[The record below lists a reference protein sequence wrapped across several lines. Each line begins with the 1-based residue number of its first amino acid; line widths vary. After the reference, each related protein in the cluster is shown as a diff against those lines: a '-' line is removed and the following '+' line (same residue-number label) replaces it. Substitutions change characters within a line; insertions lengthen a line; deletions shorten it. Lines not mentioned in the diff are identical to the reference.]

1 MVRGW
6 INLSRQG
13 WKRGIVTCAVALMTG
28 SGIFTSALAQTSEPM
43 TIEANDFLEWNQ
55 SEGIYIAEGDAVAIQ
70 GSSEIRGNVLRASYD
85 PDAEDRAIETVIA
98 TGNVY
103 YKDEQ
108 STARGQKL
116 IYNIGDGN
124 YQVDGPDASVAGARG
139 TISADKVIM
148 LETRDDN
155 SQFLNANGKAVYR
168 DSTGRVFAGDNL
180 NAYFDAE
187 GALQTLDAE
196 GDVLVTTENGRQ
208 ATGDAATYDA
218 ASENATLTGN
228 VSIIDGGNRMNGGRA
243 EVDFKTGNS
252 RMLSDGSTKRVSGVL
267 IAN

>member
-1 MVRGW
+1 MAAMLICG
-6 INLSRQG
+6 G
-13 WKRGIVTCAVALMTG
+13 TVTPT
-28 SGIFTSALAQTSEPM
+28 LAQTSEPM

-55 SEGIYIAEGDAVAIQ
+55 SEGLYIAEGDAVAIQ
-70 GSSEIRGNVLRASYD
+70 GTSEIRGNVLRASYD
-85 PDAEDRAIETVIA
+85 PNAEDRAIDTVIA
-98 TGNVY
+98 TGNVF
-103 YKDEQ
+103 YKDEE

-116 IYNIGDGN
+116 IYNVGDGN

-139 TISADKVIM
+139 TITADKVIT

-155 SQFLNANGKAVYR
+155 SQFLNASGKAIYR
-168 DSTGRVFAGDNL
+168 DSTGRVFAGEML

-187 GALQTLDAE
+187 GSLQTLDAE
-196 GDVLVTTENGRQ
+196 GNVLVTTENGRQ

-267 IAN
+267 ISN